1 MKRLLTPGW
10 IALHVVTAVLV
21 GAFLGLGWWQIN
33 RAAAGNMQSWGYALE
48 WPVFAGFVV
57 FVWAREVRQRLR
69 NAPPPEP
76 KPQEAPSGPGYRRP
90 VRVNRPARPID
101 NEADPELAE
110 YNRYL
115 AWLNENP
122 GARPSDYP
130 G

>member
-10 IALHVVTAVLV
+10 IALHVVTVVLV
-21 GAFLGLGWWQIN
+21 GTFLALGWWQIN
-33 RAAAGNMQSWGYALE
+33 RAVSGNLQSWAYALE
-48 WPVFAGFVV
+48 WPVFAGFVL
-57 FVWAREVRQRLR
+57 FVWFREVRQRWR
-69 NAPPPEP
+69 NAPPPTPTSEP
-76 KPQEAPSGPGYRRP
+76 APASGYRRP
-90 VRVNRPARPID
+90 IRVHRPLQPVD
-101 NEADPELAE
+101 GEADPELAE